1 MFFQVT
7 LNPSL
12 IKRKSPKRASM
23 SSGHAVK
30 YSEWA
35 PPIIPVVKFDGTIY
49 LCGNYKVMINPVL
62 IPDTYPFSQVDYLFG
77 ALSGGKVFSK
87 LDLSYAYLQVPL
99 DDIFKKLT
107 TINTLRGLFQYEPLP
122 SGISSAPSLF
132 QRIMETLLIDINH
145 VCVYLDDILVV
156 GTNKEDH
163 LQNLYQVFKCLKSA
177 RLTLKKSKY
186 KFFVS
191 SVEYLSHVIDRNGL
205 HPSESKVRAVKE
217 VPHPSSVTDLS
228 SDHSTFITSSY

>member
-1 MFFQVT
+1 
-7 LNPSL
+7 
-12 IKRKSPKRASM
+12 M

-35 PPIIPVVKFDGTIY
+35 APVVPVVKSGGTIH
-49 LCGNYKVMINPVL
+49 LFGNYKIMINPVL
-62 IPDTYPFSQVDYLFG
+62 IPDTYPLSRVDYLIA

-99 DDIFKKLT
+99 DDIF
-107 TINTLRGLFQYEPLP
+107 
-122 SGISSAPSLF
+122 GISSAPSLF
-132 QRIMETLLIDINH
+132 QRIMETLLNDINH
-145 VCVYLDDILVV
+145 VCVYLDDILVA

-186 KFFVS
+186 TFFVS
-191 SVEYLSHVIDRNGL
+191 SVEYLSHAIDRNGL
-205 HPSESKVRAVKE
+205 HPSESKVRAIKE
-217 VPHPSSVTDLS
+217 VPHPSSGKMCDDLIPLLEV
-228 SDHSTFITSSY
+228 HIKGQ

>member
-1 MFFQVT
+1 
-7 LNPSL
+7 
-12 IKRKSPKRASM
+12 M

-35 PPIIPVVKFDGTIY
+35 PPIIPVVKSDGTIY

-62 IPDTYPFSQVDYLFG
+62 IPDTYSFSQVDYLFA

-145 VCVYLDDILVV
+145 VCVYLDDILVA

-163 LQNLYQVFKCLKSA
+163 LQNLYQVFKCLKRA

-205 HPSESKVRAVKE
+205 HPSESKVRAIKE